1 MNIPGYFTRGQAYG
15 HGSTTKDDQQQDHPL
30 GEFIVM
36 TLLSMDQILFA
47 YMSVQLLFLGC

>member
-47 YMSVQLLFLGC
+47 YISVQLLFLGC